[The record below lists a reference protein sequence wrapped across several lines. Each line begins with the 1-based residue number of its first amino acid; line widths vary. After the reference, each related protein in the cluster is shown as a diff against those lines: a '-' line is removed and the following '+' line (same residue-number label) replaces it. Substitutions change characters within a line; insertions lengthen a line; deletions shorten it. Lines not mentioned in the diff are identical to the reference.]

1 MEISWEAVV
10 ARRMRRHFL
19 TEPAATPVQ
28 AVRAMCGAHAQIA
41 AAGEVSV
48 ALRVAG
54 ATRATVQQQVMGATT
69 GGQQVDG
76 ATGGQPVGATTGG
89 QQVGA
94 TTGGQ
99 PARGATGGQPVGGA
113 TGGRQVGATTG
124 GLQAGGVSV
133 VQEAGAGAGGPQVD
147 GALGG
152 QQVGAGATGLQVGA
166 GVGGVGVGL
175 VKTFGARGTVHLLPV
190 EDLGM
195 WTGAL
200 GALPSVSQ
208 PQGAIRMSADE
219 IAQVVVAIGE
229 ALAEDDLTVDELSA
243 EVIRRT
249 GPWAHEPTFPAFQG
263 EWSRWRQA
271 ISVAAHAGVLCHGPM
286 RGRLTTYSNPHR
298 RQPFEPMPADK
309 ALTELLHRYLY
320 AYGPAT
326 PQQFARWLKVP
337 ATAVKPY
344 FADLPYRRLADQTV
358 WYAPGDGDFSDER
371 AEGVRL
377 LPYFDAYGVGSY
389 PRELLFP
396 GKAFARATARGQAG
410 NYPLLLVDGV
420 VAGVWHQKKA
430 GRTLQFTVE
439 ALSPLNKRRRGL
451 LEQEVDRLG
460 EVLGGTPSLTLGEVT
475 VGAHA

>member
-1 MEISWEAVV
+1 MEIRWEAVV
-10 ARRMRRHFL
+10 GRRMRRHFL
-19 TEPAATPVQ
+19 VEPAETVVE

-54 ATRATVQQQVMGATT
+54 ATRATVQQEVA
-69 GGQQVDG
+69 
-76 ATGGQPVGATTGG
+76 
-89 QQVGA
+89 
-94 TTGGQ
+94 
-99 PARGATGGQPVGGA
+99 
-113 TGGRQVGATTG
+113 GGR
-124 GLQAGGVSV
+124 
-133 VQEAGAGAGGPQVD
+133 P
-147 GALGG
+147 
-152 QQVGAGATGLQVGA
+152 
-166 GVGGVGVGL
+166 GL

-219 IAQVVVAIGE
+219 VAQVVAAIGE
-229 ALAEDDLTVDELSA
+229 ALADEDLTVDELSA

-249 GPWAHEPTFPAFQG
+249 GPWAHEPTLPAFQG

-298 RQPFEPMPADK
+298 RQPFEVMPAEK

-337 ATAVKPY
+337 TTAIKPY
-344 FADLPYRRLADQTV
+344 FADLPYGQLADQTV
-358 WYAPGDGDFSDER
+358 WYAPGDGDFTDER
-371 AEGVRL
+371 VEGVRL

-410 NYPLLLVDGV
+410 NYPLLLVDGI
-420 VAGVWHQKKA
+420 VAGVWHQKKS

-439 ALSPLNKRRRGL
+439 ALTPLNKRRRRL
-451 LEQEVDRLG
+451 LEHEVGRLG
-460 EVLGGTPSLTLGEVT
+460 EILDGTPTLTLGKVT